1 MADSQPTDE
10 LEEPLEVGDD
20 MAIDQGRAGKRRRA
34 GKEEAAA
41 KAEVAAKAAM
51 DKTEQEIKKL
61 DEKPR
66 GVLAESRG
74 RAGCRSEWRQVL
86 DP

>member
-1 MADSQPTDE
+1 MADSQPADE
-10 LEEPLEVGDD
+10 LEESPEAGDD

-34 GKEEAAA
+34 GKEETAH
-41 KAEVAAKAAM
+41 KVEVAAKTAM
-51 DKTEQEIKKL
+51 DKTQQEIKKL

>member
-1 MADSQPTDE
+1 MADSQPADE
-10 LEEPLEVGDD
+10 LEESLEARDD
-20 MAIDQGRAGKRRRA
+20 MAIEQGRAGKRRRA

-41 KAEVAAKAAM
+41 KAEIAAKTAM
-51 DKTEQEIKKL
+51 DKTQQEIKKL